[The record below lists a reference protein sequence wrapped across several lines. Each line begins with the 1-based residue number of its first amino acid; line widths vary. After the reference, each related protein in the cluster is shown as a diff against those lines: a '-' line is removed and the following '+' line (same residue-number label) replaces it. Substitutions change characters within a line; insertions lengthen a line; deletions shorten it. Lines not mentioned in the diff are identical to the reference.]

1 MLNWLPRQDIIFVV
15 TTTYPNVFDVAIFN
29 TLSQAMKTAFVVAN
43 DIERSQTGQDF
54 YQSNYS
60 SLLEIIESESH
71 IDNILQLVAD
81 GSEKPLGPQFD
92 VLYNVYLDYSDGTY
106 GLTIQVGKL

>member
-1 MLNWLPRQDIIFVV
+1 MLNWLPRQDIIFAV

-54 YQSNYS
+54 IKYS

-71 IDNILQLVAD
+71 IEDLPQLVD
-81 GSEKPLGPQFD
+81 NGTESSLGPQFD

-106 GLTIQVGKL
+106 SLTIQVGKL

>member
-1 MLNWLPRQDIIFVV
+1 MLNWLPRQDIIFAV
-15 TTTYPNVFDVAIFN
+15 TTSYPNVFDVAIFN
-29 TLSQAMKTAFVVAN
+29 TLSQAMKTAFLVAN

-54 YQSNYS
+54 IKYS

-71 IDNILQLVAD
+71 IENLPELVDN
-81 GSEKPLGPQFD
+81 GTESSLGPQFE

-106 GLTIQVGKL
+106 SLTIQVGKL

>member
-1 MLNWLPRQDIIFVV
+1 MLNWLPRQDIIFAV
-15 TTTYPNVFDVAIFN
+15 TTSYPNVFDVAIFN
-29 TLSQAMKTAFVVAN
+29 TLSQAMKTAFLVAN

-54 YQSNYS
+54 IKYS

-71 IDNILQLVAD
+71 IENLRELVDN
-81 GSEKPLGPQFD
+81 GTESSLGPQFE

-106 GLTIQVGKL
+106 SITIQVGKL

>member
-1 MLNWLPRQDIIFVV
+1 MLNWLPRQDIIFAV

-54 YQSNYS
+54 IKYS

-71 IDNILQLVAD
+71 IEDLPQLVD
-81 GSEKPLGPQFD
+81 NGTESSLGPQFE

-106 GLTIQVGKL
+106 SLTIQVGKL

>member
-1 MLNWLPRQDIIFVV
+1 MLNWLPRQDIIFAV
-15 TTTYPNVFDVAIFN
+15 TTSYPNVFDVAIFN
-29 TLSQAMKTAFVVAN
+29 TLSQAMKTAFLVAN

-54 YQSNYS
+54 IKYS

-71 IDNILQLVAD
+71 IENLRELVDN
-81 GSEKPLGPQFD
+81 GTESSLGPQFE

-106 GLTIQVGKL
+106 SLTIQVGKL

>member
-1 MLNWLPRQDIIFVV
+1 MLNWLPRQDIIFAV

-29 TLSQAMKTAFVVAN
+29 TLSQAMKTAFVVAK

-54 YQSNYS
+54 IKYS

-71 IDNILQLVAD
+71 IEDLPQLVD
-81 GSEKPLGPQFD
+81 NGTESSLGPQFE

-106 GLTIQVGKL
+106 SLTIQVGKL

>member
-1 MLNWLPRQDIIFVV
+1 MLNWLPRQDIIFAV

-29 TLSQAMKTAFVVAN
+29 TLSQAMKTAFLVAN

-54 YQSNYS
+54 IKYS

-71 IDNILQLVAD
+71 IENLRELVDN
-81 GSEKPLGPQFD
+81 GTESSLGPQFD
-92 VLYNVYLDYSDGTY
+92 VIYNVYLDYSDGTY
-106 GLTIQVGKL
+106 SITIQVGKL

>member
-1 MLNWLPRQDIIFVV
+1 MLNWLPRQDIIFAV

-29 TLSQAMKTAFVVAN
+29 TLSQAMKTAFLVAN

-54 YQSNYS
+54 IKYS

-71 IDNILQLVAD
+71 VENLPQLVD
-81 GSEKPLGPQFD
+81 NGTESSLGPQFD

-106 GLTIQVGKL
+106 SLTIQVGKL

>member
-1 MLNWLPRQDIIFVV
+1 MLNWLPRQDIIFAV
-15 TTTYPNVFDVAIFN
+15 TTSYPNVFDVAIFN
-29 TLSQAMKTAFVVAN
+29 TLSQAMKTAFLVAN

-54 YQSNYS
+54 IKYS

-71 IDNILQLVAD
+71 IENLPELVDD
-81 GSEKPLGPQFD
+81 GTESSLGPQFD

-106 GLTIQVGKL
+106 SITIQVGKL

>member
-1 MLNWLPRQDIIFVV
+1 MLNWLPRQDIIFAV
-15 TTTYPNVFDVAIFN
+15 TTSYPNVFDVAIFN
-29 TLSQAMKTAFVVAN
+29 TLSQAMKTAFLVAN

-54 YQSNYS
+54 IKYS

-71 IDNILQLVAD
+71 VENLPQLVD
-81 GSEKPLGPQFD
+81 NGTESSLGPQFD

-106 GLTIQVGKL
+106 SLTIQVGKL